1 VSDTSLGR
9 AVDFLADL
17 EEDRRSAP
25 PEFTGLIEAYL
36 PALRTA
42 IQRHRE
48 QEIGARELDAA
59 VLQIRMSYA
68 RDLQHQLGEERPT
81 ARFIRED

>member
-1 VSDTSLGR
+1 VSDDALGR
-9 AVDFLADL
+9 AVEFLADL
-17 EEDRRSAP
+17 EEDCRSAP
-25 PEFTGLIEAYL
+25 AEFVALVEAYL

-42 IQRHRE
+42 IHRMRE

-68 RDLQHQLGEERPT
+68 RDLQRQLGEERPT
-81 ARFIRED
+81 ARFTRED